1 MPRHTIG
8 TRPLEGE
15 ERDRLD
21 AAEITKTDEWGC
33 AMGVLAIAAVIG
45 CALGAALQVA
55 LSTLAQM
62 RFLPFVTTVVLV
74 VIAWRVASAIRK
86 TRRETLTR
94 AAQDRTEDAA
104 QVIEVWDP
112 IVVQQ
117 QDGDDVPAYFLD
129 IGSDSVLALVGPEI
143 RDIPAVRLGRPWLS
157 GDEVAERDWE
167 PPFLNSHIVVHR
179 GRRSGRVFR
188 IDLLGEPLAVA
199 RLPAAAVPLSGL
211 RPSALIDGTLETL
224 AEDLARRAET
234 TTPPTKP

>member
-15 ERDRLD
+15 ERDRLGP
-21 AAEITKTDEWGC
+21 AEITKTDEWGC
-33 AMGVLAIAAVIG
+33 AVGVLAIAAVIG
-45 CALGAALQVA
+45 CTLGAALQVV

-62 RFLPFVTTVVLV
+62 RFLPFVMTVVLV

-86 TRRETLTR
+86 TERETLTR

-117 QDGDDVPAYFLD
+117 DGDDAPAYFLD
-129 IGSDSVLALVGPEI
+129 IGRDSVLALVGPET
-143 RDIPAVRLGRPWLS
+143 RDIPVVRLGRPWLS
-157 GDEVAERDWE
+157 GDEVGERDWE

-188 IDLLGEPLAVA
+188 IDLFGEPLAVS
-199 RLPAAAVPLSGL
+199 RVLPAATVPLSGL

-234 TTPPTKP
+234 TAPPTKP